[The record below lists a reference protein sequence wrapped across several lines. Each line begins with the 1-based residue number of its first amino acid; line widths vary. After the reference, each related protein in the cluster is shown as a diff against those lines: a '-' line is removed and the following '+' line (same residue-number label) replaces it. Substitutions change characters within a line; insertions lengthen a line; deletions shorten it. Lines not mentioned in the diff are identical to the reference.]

1 MNSFGKIFRISI
13 FGESHGEGIGV
24 VIDGCPPGIPFPLE
38 DLTTDL
44 SRRKSGARGTTP
56 RIEDDNPEI
65 LSGVYNGKT
74 TGSPL
79 TIFFKNKNTR
89 SGDYESLKNI
99 PRPGHADFVA
109 LKKFKGFADPRGGGH
124 FSGRLTLAIVAAGC
138 IAKKILPHD
147 VLFQSE
153 ILEIGGSKDYE
164 SILNEAIEEGESLG
178 GIVEV
183 KVSNL
188 PCGLGEPFFD
198 SFESL
203 LSHLVFSVPAVKAIE
218 FGSGFKSATMK
229 GSIHN
234 DPIISD
240 DGKTLSNNSGGING
254 GITNGND
261 LLFRVAIK
269 PTASIAKSQKSLNL
283 KTGQIEEFT
292 IKGRH
297 DSAIVLRTPVIFE
310 ACAAIVAADMY
321 LIYKSYNTER

>member
-1 MNSFGKIFRISI
+1 MVTEK
-13 FGESHGEGIGV
+13 
-24 VIDGCPPGIPFPLE
+24 
-38 DLTTDL
+38 
-44 SRRKSGARGTTP
+44 
-56 RIEDDNPEI
+56 
-65 LSGVYNGKT
+65 
-74 TGSPL
+74 
-79 TIFFKNKNTR
+79 
-89 SGDYESLKNI
+89 I

-203 LSHLVFSVPAVKAIE
+203 LSHLVFSVPAVKA
-218 FGSGFKSATMK
+218 
-229 GSIHN
+229 
-234 DPIISD
+234 
-240 DGKTLSNNSGGING
+240 
-254 GITNGND
+254 
-261 LLFRVAIK
+261 
-269 PTASIAKSQKSLNL
+269 
-283 KTGQIEEFT
+283 
-292 IKGRH
+292 
-297 DSAIVLRTPVIFE
+297 
-310 ACAAIVAADMY
+310 
-321 LIYKSYNTER
+321 